1 MEASCN
7 RMTKY
12 VIVTTISSHR
22 MRYAIPVD
30 ELQRLNPD
38 VSIEGREIE
47 WANDSV
53 TCEEV
58 QEFSQKH
65 IGEQI
70 VDTKVFSEEEMLEL
84 FDKDNDYLKD
94 WSTEKKIDYV
104 KKWRLNYEY

>member
-1 MEASCN
+1 
-7 RMTKY
+7 MTKY
-12 VIVTTISSHR
+12 VIVTAVSSYR

-30 ELQRLNPD
+30 ELQRMNPD

-104 KKWRLNYEY
+104 RNWRIDNEH